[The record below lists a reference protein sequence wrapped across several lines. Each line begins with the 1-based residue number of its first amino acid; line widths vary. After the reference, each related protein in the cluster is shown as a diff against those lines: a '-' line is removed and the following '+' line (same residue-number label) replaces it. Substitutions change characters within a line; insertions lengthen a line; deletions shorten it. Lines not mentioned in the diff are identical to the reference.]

1 MGTLVAKKYYEK
13 PLLQDVKLRLEEA
26 VLGDACKLTAT
37 GTGPQGACTAAEG
50 MAPCRATLGS

>member
-26 VLGDACKLTAT
+26 VLGEGCKVTAEGPGVE
-37 GTGPQGACTAAEG
+37 GTCTA
-50 MAPCRATLGS
+50 MNPCSTTLGS

>member
-37 GTGPQGACTAAEG
+37 GTGPEGACTEG
-50 MAPCRATLGS
+50 MAPCSATLGS